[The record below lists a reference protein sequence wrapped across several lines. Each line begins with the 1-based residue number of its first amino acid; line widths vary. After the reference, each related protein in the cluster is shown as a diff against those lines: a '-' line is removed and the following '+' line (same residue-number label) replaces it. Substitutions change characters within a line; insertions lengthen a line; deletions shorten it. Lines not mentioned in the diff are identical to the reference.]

1 MRSSFLKKIV
11 DDAFCMQSKCVMM
24 CVCVCVIPKNN
35 NLQVGDILR
44 LQNSQSCGWFFD
56 GFGRICSNQSSQKTL
71 SVGGGIF
78 QPTYMCHIWCYPY
91 QYLFI
96 QFSVAS
102 DLNLRF
108 ALSPPS
114 GYIIIQNLHIK
125 STLEVCCTLILNSKS
140 YDYITYF
147 PTHPLLYTYLNNPK
161 SMPPPSSSSSTFSQH
176 SASSC
181 ASWACNGCP
190 TSMSRSRQKAEDSCG
205 KICKAVSGGTW
216 WNEGWT
222 VESFGEGEGH
232 NIQFGIQ

>member
-1 MRSSFLKKIV
+1 MIYLGF
-11 DDAFCMQSKCVMM
+11 
-24 CVCVCVIPKNN
+24 
-35 NLQVGDILR
+35 
-44 LQNSQSCGWFFD
+44 QNSQSCGWCLMVLA
-56 GFGRICSNQSSQKTL
+56 GYVAINPHKKHCP
-71 SVGGGIF
+71 VGGGMF
-78 QPTYMCHIWCYPY
+78 QPTYMCHILCYQY

-102 DLNLRF
+102 DMNLRF

-114 GYIIIQNLHIK
+114 GYIIIQNRHIK
-125 STLEVCCTLILNSKS
+125 STLEVCCTLILNSKW

-147 PTHPLLYTYLNNPK
+147 PNSSTFIHKYLNNPK
-161 SMPPPSSSSSTFSQH
+161 SVPPPSSSSSTFSQH

-232 NIQFGIQ
+232 NIQFGIL